1 MIIDEYIEQLNKM
14 RKTLIKHLE
23 RLEQI
28 LKEI

>member
-1 MIIDEYIEQLNKM
+1 MIEEYINEINKM
-14 RKTLIKHLE
+14 RDTFVKHLE

>member
-1 MIIDEYIEQLNKM
+1 MIDEYIEQLNKI
-14 RKTLIKHLE
+14 REIFIKHLE